1 MDESSS
7 KSGSFVPF
15 ARSGAEDEKT
25 LFDDYCRDDAAGDV
39 APKSKGSIHD
49 SE

>member
-1 MDESSS
+1 MNQVG
-7 KSGSFVPF
+7 KAGPSFPSLAQVL
-15 ARSGAEDEKT
+15 RMKT